1 MFSLTCCICN
11 VSENNSFLFQKKRI
25 SGEKVQQKNFRI
37 LSKNVNNM
45 KQNQEAEDSIH
56 SKYKHIKNKYWNNPN
71 ILLKS
76 CCKLIFSEPNLSL
89 KSKRNLCK

>member
-1 MFSLTCCICN
+1 
-11 VSENNSFLFQKKRI
+11 
-25 SGEKVQQKNFRI
+25 
-37 LSKNVNNM
+37 M

-76 CCKLIFSEPNLSL
+76 CCKLIFSEPTLSL